1 MPINLIIQERG
12 SKMNRTSFGIS
23 LLKEEKRSAVWFT
36 WLFYTVFVFYDI
48 LTYYLLP
55 IIPWT
60 SEFAD
65 NIDYNLHLVKQ
76 LIILGLIP
84 FLIYL
89 IKNNKPH
96 YVKYILFCTYI
107 SINFILDIVAFW
119 ESDQSFSAG
128 NLVELVFILFSPIF
142 INKRFFYLV
151 SFGTIAKYALDGII
165 LNDHVVMFPIFFT
178 IVLSIIA
185 YILLHRFL
193 MFVEALKQS
202 YDNQLEGIVKGVI
215 TILELKD
222 PYTRGHSERVAE
234 YSMSLAKATGL
245 FKDEDLKQFY
255 YACLLHDIGKV
266 NIPDAILSKP
276 GKLTDEEYEEVKKH
290 PVVGANAL
298 KDVEGIANCIDVIL
312 HHHERWDGKGY
323 PNGLKGEETPL
334 LARIIAI
341 ADAFDAMTSSRS
353 YRDPL
358 PFEEANKRIL
368 EGEGTQFDPNLV
380 QAFQKVYPEWLDI
393 HKQFQFK

>member
-1 MPINLIIQERG
+1 MRINLIIQERG

-358 PFEEANKRIL
+358 PFEEAYKRIL

>member
-358 PFEEANKRIL
+358 PFEEAYKRIL